1 MTGRTSKASRASIKA
16 ELPGPFRVRLQAA
29 LGKDNVLTDPADC
42 WPYGQDNSR
51 KHAPPDA
58 VAFATTHAQVL
69 ETVRL
74 CNEFNVPIVARGRGT
89 GTTGSAVPVRGGL
102 VLSLERMDRIVDM
115 DPANRVMRV
124 EPGVLNQAI
133 QDKAAEHGFFWPPD
147 PTSGAYCTVG
157 GNIAVNAAGPRAL
170 KYGSTRENV
179 LGLVAVTGQGEEIHT
194 GTYTTKGVVGYDL
207 TRLIIGSE
215 GTLAIV
221 TEATLKLTSLPESRR
236 TLQAVYADVRA
247 AAAAVSR
254 IMAQPVTPYA
264 LEFMDAQAIEMIRN
278 YSAVELPRGAG
289 ALLMIEMDGPEAA
302 MANIVAGELPR
313 GAGALLM
320 IEMDGP
326 EAAMDGIVAGISAA
340 ARGDGLLSLA
350 AGTKDEA
357 SALWATRKAL
367 SPALRNIAPNKLNE
381 DVVVPVSRIPD
392 LIDGLEKLSR
402 EYGIPIVNFG
412 HAGNG
417 NIHVNLLYDSQ
428 DPLQER
434 NALPCLSKVF
444 DLVLKLGGTLSGEH
458 GIGIAKRDYINRAID
473 PVTLDLMR
481 RIKRQFDPRGILN
494 PEKIFPPR

>member
-1 MTGRTSKASRASIKA
+1 MA
-16 ELPGPFRVRLQAA
+16 ELPGPFLARLRAV
-29 LGKDNVLTDPADC
+29 LGKDNVLTDPADR

-51 KHAPPDA
+51 KHALPDA

-69 ETVRL
+69 ETVRA
-74 CNEFNVPIVARGRGT
+74 CNESGVPILARGRGT
-89 GTTGSAVPVRGGL
+89 GTTGAAVPVRGGL
-102 VLSLERMDRIVDM
+102 VLSLERMDRIVEM
-115 DPANRVMRV
+115 DPANRAMRV

-133 QDKAAEHGFFWPPD
+133 QDQAAEHGFFWPPD

-179 LGLVAVTGQGEEIHT
+179 LGLVAVTGGGEEIHT

-207 TRLIIGSE
+207 TRLLIGSE

-221 TEATLKLTSLPESRR
+221 TEATLKLTPLPESRR
-236 TLQAVYADVRA
+236 SLQAVYTDVRA

-254 IMAQPVTPYA
+254 LMAQPVTPYA

-278 YSAVELPRGAG
+278 YSATELPRGAG
-289 ALLMIEMDGPEAA
+289 ALLMIEMDGPES
-302 MANIVAGELPR
+302 
-313 GAGALLM
+313 
-320 IEMDGP
+320 
-326 EAAMDGIVAGISAA
+326 AMDRVVADVSAA

-350 AGTKDEA
+350 AAKSKDEA
-357 SALWATRKAL
+357 TALWATRKAL

-417 NIHVNLLYDSQ
+417 NIHVNLLYDTQ
-428 DPLQER
+428 DAQQER

-444 DLVLKLGGTLSGEH
+444 DLVLQLGGTLSGEH

-473 PVTLDLMR
+473 PVTLGLMR
-481 RIKRQFDPRGILN
+481 RIKRQFDPKGILN
-494 PEKIFPPR
+494 PEKIFPAG

>member
-1 MTGRTSKASRASIKA
+1 MSDI
-16 ELPGPFRVRLQAA
+16 PGPFVNCLQAV
-29 LGKDNVLTDPADC
+29 LGADNVLTDPADR

-51 KHAPPDA
+51 KHTPPDA
-58 VAFATTHAQVL
+58 VAFATTHTQVL

-74 CNEFNVPIVARGRGT
+74 CNQYNVPMLARGRGT

-102 VLSLERMDRIVDM
+102 VLSLERMDRIVEM
-115 DPANRVMRV
+115 DAANRVMRV
-124 EPGVLNQAI
+124 EPGAINQAI

-157 GNIAVNAAGPRAL
+157 GNIALNAAGPRAL

-179 LGLVAVTGQGEEIHT
+179 LGLIAVTGNGDEIHT

-207 TRLIIGSE
+207 TRLLIGSE

-221 TEATLKLTSLPESRR
+221 TQATLKLTPLPESRR
-236 TLQAVYADVRA
+236 TLQAVYGSVRA

-254 IMAQPVTPYA
+254 LMAQPVTPCA

-278 YSAVELPRGAG
+278 YSRAELPQGAG
-289 ALLMIEMDGPEAA
+289 ALLMIELDGPETA
-302 MANIVAGELPR
+302 METAVAT
-313 GAGALLM
+313 
-320 IEMDGP
+320 
-326 EAAMDGIVAGISAA
+326 ISAA
-340 ARGDGLLSLA
+340 ARGEGLLSLA
-350 AGTKDEA
+350 AAKNKDEA
-357 SALWATRKAL
+357 AALWTTRKAL

-381 DVVVPVSRIPD
+381 DVVVPVSRIPE

-402 EYGIPIVNFG
+402 EFGIPIVNFG

-417 NIHVNLLYDSQ
+417 NIHVNLLYDTQ
-428 DPLQER
+428 DPQQER

-444 DLVLKLGGTLSGEH
+444 DLVLALGGTLSGEH

-481 RIKRQFDPRGILN
+481 AIKRQFDPRGILN
-494 PEKIFPPR
+494 PDKIFPPLK